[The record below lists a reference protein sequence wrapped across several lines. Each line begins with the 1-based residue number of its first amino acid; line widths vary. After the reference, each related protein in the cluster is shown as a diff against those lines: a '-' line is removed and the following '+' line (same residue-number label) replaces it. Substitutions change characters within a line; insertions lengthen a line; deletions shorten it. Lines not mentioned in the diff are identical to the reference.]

1 MTQGPTRRP
10 SLDEFAR
17 EVTVALREAG
27 FEGAIDHDRA
37 KGRLALAGDRVID
50 LGPLHHQLADLSA
63 TDRLRNLATIAGMM
77 THPPTLPAT
86 WAEAKD
92 LVLPHL
98 RTQWS
103 FVAADT
109 EAHAVGKAEPTPRA
123 PVTPHLAFELV
134 VPFGPIRLTV
144 TMAALERWGVAVDDA
159 YRQGGENLRQKPAA
173 DWLGRKDAPGVY
185 ASGWADGFDA
195 SRLFLP
201 RAFAGIP
208 LRGRPVILAPSTERI
223 LVADAADADGLFQL
237 ARIARQMLER
247 SKRFHF
253 LRAVR
258 MGDDGE
264 TWHDFMPPRDHPAYD
279 PLRALRGAE
288 EVRDATQ
295 HVDLVRR
302 LAPPGHQ
309 VMPMPALHV
318 LSSPLGETL
327 TFTVWR
333 AGKPTSLPLADAVIL
348 VNGDDVLGF
357 APWDALRKAAPGSL
371 RAPQGYPPRAFA
383 GDFPEAWQLGGLE
396 LKPWDGPLPG

>member
-10 SLDEFAR
+10 SLAEFAH
-17 EVTVALREAG
+17 ELTFALREAG
-27 FEGAIDHDRA
+27 FEVVIDHDPA
-37 KGRLALAGDRVID
+37 TGHFTVAGDLEFDV
-50 LGPLHHQLADLSA
+50 GPVYEQFAGLPTSHRRPMLAA
-63 TDRLRNLATIAGMM
+63 AAKLAARI
-77 THPPTLPAT
+77 PTLPAT
-86 WAEAKD
+86 WSEAKD
-92 LVLPHL
+92 RVLPNL
-98 RTQWS
+98 RTRWS

-109 EAHAVGKAEPTPRA
+109 DWQTEGEVEPTPRV

-134 VPFGPIRLTV
+134 VSIDAFRLPV
-144 TMAALERWGVAVDDA
+144 TTADLERWGIAVEDA
-159 YRQGGENLRQKPAA
+159 YRQGGENLRRRPPA
-173 DWLGRKDAPGVY
+173 DWRVGRNSPGVY
-185 ASGWADGFDA
+185 ASGWADGLDA

-201 RAFAGIP
+201 REFDGLP
-208 LRGRPVILAPSTERI
+208 LRGRPVVLAPSKRRL
-223 LVADAADADGLFQL
+223 LVTGAEDEGGLVEL
-237 ARIARQMLER
+237 ARIARKMFER
-247 SKRFHF
+247 SRRFHF

-279 PLRALRGAE
+279 ALRALRGAE
-288 EVRDATQ
+288 EVRDVTRHAK
-295 HVDLVRR
+295 LVRR
-302 LAPPGHQ
+302 LAPPGHE

-348 VNGDDVLGF
+348 VSGDDVLGF
-357 APWDALRKAAPGSL
+357 APWDALRKAVPGSL

-396 LKPWDGPLPG
+396 LKPWGGPLPA

>member
-17 EVTVALREAG
+17 ELTVALREAG
-27 FEGAIDHDRA
+27 FDGAIDHDRA
-37 KGRLALAGDRVID
+37 KGRLALGGDRAID
-50 LGPLHHQLADLSA
+50 LGPLHKQLADLPAS
-63 TDRLRNLATIAGMM
+63 DRLRNLANVAGMIA
-77 THPPTLPAT
+77 HPPALPAT

-92 LVLPHL
+92 LVVPQV

-103 FVAADT
+103 LVATDT
-109 EAHAVGKAEPTPRA
+109 EAHAAGRAEPIPRA
-123 PVTPHLAFELV
+123 PITAHLAFELV
-134 VPFGPIRLTV
+134 VPFGAIRLAV

-159 YRQGGENLRQKPAA
+159 YRQGGDNLRRRPDPGWRASP
-173 DWLGRKDAPGVY
+173 DAPGVY

-201 RAFAGIP
+201 RAFAGLP
-208 LRGRPVILAPSTERI
+208 LRGRPVVLAPGAERI
-223 LVADAADADGLFQL
+223 LVADAADEDALFQL
-237 ARIARQMLER
+237 ARVARQMFER

-264 TWHDFMPPRDHPAYD
+264 TWHDFMPPRDHPAHD

-288 EVRDATQ
+288 EVHDAAQ
-295 HVDLVRR
+295 HVELVRR

-357 APWDALRKAAPGSL
+357 APWDALRKAVPGSL

-383 GDFPEAWQLGGLE
+383 GDFPEPWQLGGLE
-396 LKPWDGPLPG
+396 LKPWGGPLPA